1 MARASA
7 VAAGVLVD
15 PGNGRGGAERERRQK
30 REGETRQE
38 ESGRREA
45 RDGDE

>member
-15 PGNGRGGAERERRQK
+15 PGNGRGGAERERRRK
-30 REGETRQE
+30 REGETRK
-38 ESGRREA
+38 SGRREA